1 MCGFAGYIRE
11 RLRENDADILKNMT
25 DLIAHRGPDDAS
37 AYLDE
42 GACLGFRR
50 LSIIDLEAGRQPM
63 TNEDDSLVLTFNG
76 EIYNFMEL
84 RKELL
89 SRGHVFKTGAD
100 SEVLLHGYEEYGEKL
115 PEKLRGMFAFV
126 IWDKKNK
133 TIFGARDIFGIKP
146 FYYYRKDKTFLWG
159 SEIKSFLAHPDF
171 EKKFD
176 ASLLPTWLCYEY
188 IPSEDTFFKN
198 VKKLPGAHSFTYRDG
213 QLKIQKY
220 FDIRFDI
227 QNGRTMEEWAKDI
240 RRVFSESVRAHRIAD
255 VEVGCFLSSGVDSS
269 LVANEVAVSASPM
282 EGVTDAV
289 KTFSV
294 GFDEASVS
302 ELADAAEFAEAV
314 GLPNLQNKIGAKEFF
329 DATPEIQFMMDE
341 PLPNPSQVPLYYLCQ
356 NAAKHVK
363 VVLSGEGADE
373 LFGGYPMYLAEWH
386 QARFARRVPRAVRR
400 MLGKAAARFTFKGSH
415 FLAESAKTPLERYP
429 RANYNYTKDSRWDI
443 LKEKT
448 DAPDPITF
456 SAPYFARA
464 EKEGWDSPT
473 ATQYTDIFVWM
484 AYDILQK
491 ADRMSMAHSL
501 ELRVPFLDREV
512 LALALQLP
520 QEMRAFDSTTKAA
533 LRASAAHLPR
543 KTATMKK
550 KGFATPLD
558 AWLREEPYYSAVY
571 EKLTGEVAEKFFRT
585 DVLSRIME
593 EHKNGAHHMKKI
605 YLIYSFVVW
614 YEEFFVK
621 R

>member
-11 RLRENDADILKNMT
+11 HLRENDADILKNMT

-50 LSIIDLEAGRQPM
+50 LSIIDLESGRQPM
-63 TNEDDSLVLTFNG
+63 KNEDGALVLTFNG
-76 EIYNFMEL
+76 EIYNFREL
-84 RKELL
+84 REELL
-89 SRGHVFKTGAD
+89 EKGHVFATGAD
-100 SEVLLHGYEEYGEKL
+100 SEVLLHGYEEYGKDL
-115 PEKLRGMFAFV
+115 PKKLRGMFAFV
-126 IWDKKNK
+126 IWDAKKK
-133 TIFGARDIFGIKP
+133 TLFGARDIFGIKP
-146 FYYYRKDKTFLWG
+146 FYYYKKGGTFLWG

-171 EKKFD
+171 EKEFN
-176 ASLLPTWLCYEY
+176 AALLPTWLCYEY
-188 IPSEDTFFKN
+188 IPSKETFFEN
-198 VKKLPGAHSFTYRDG
+198 VFKLPGAHCFTYCDG
-213 QLKIQKY
+213 DLEIEKY
-220 FDIRFDI
+220 YDIRFDI
-227 QNGRTMEEWAKDI
+227 QEGKTMDEWANEI

-282 EGVTDAV
+282 EGVTDPV

-294 GFDEASVS
+294 GFAEENVS
-302 ELADAAEFAEAV
+302 ELADAAEFAAAV
-314 GLPNLQNKIGAKEFF
+314 GLPNIQNRIGADDFF
-329 DATPEIQFMMDE
+329 SATAAIQYMMDE
-341 PLPNPSQVPLYYLCQ
+341 PLPNPSQVPLYFLCE

-400 MLGKAAARFTFKGSH
+400 LAASVASRFSFKGSH
-415 FLAESAKTPLERYP
+415 FLVESAKSPLERYP
-429 RANYNYTKDSRWDI
+429 RANYNYTRESRWDI
-443 LKEKT
+443 LKEKS
-448 DAPDPITF
+448 DAPDPVSF
-456 SAPYFARA
+456 AAPYFERA
-464 EKEGWDSPT
+464 KREGWDSPT
-473 ATQYTDIFVWM
+473 ATQYADIFVWM

-512 LALALQLP
+512 LSLAMQLP
-520 QEMRAFDSTTKAA
+520 QSMRAFGETTKAA
-533 LRASAAHLPR
+533 LRASAAHLPK

-558 AWLREEPYYSAVY
+558 AWLREEKFYGEVY
-571 EKLTGEVAEKFFRT
+571 AKLTGEVAQKFFQV
-585 DVLSRIME
+585 DKLKQILE
-593 EHKNGAHHMKKI
+593 AHKRGEHHMKKI
-605 YLIYSFVVW
+605 YLIYTFVVW